1 MRMITAAILT
11 FDLVVGLLLFG
22 LWEDRGTQTKKA
34 VVVTAPADADPA
46 RWQESPSD
54 VEPKK
59 IALTFDDGPHP
70 LYTEQ
75 LLDGLQER
83 DVRVTFFVTGEHAQM
98 YPDLIRRMQEEGH
111 LIGNH
116 TYSHMQLTR
125 SNRSA
130 FREELIR
137 TNDIIE
143 EITGEEVEFV
153 RPPYGS
159 WDKAFEK
166 ELNMFPVLWTV
177 DPVDWNTKSAERIVR
192 KVLRAA
198 GENDVILMHD
208 YYSTSVDAALQI
220 VDALTQKGYTFVTV
234 EELMFE

>member
-1 MRMITAAILT
+1 
-11 FDLVVGLLLFG
+11 
-22 LWEDRGTQTKKA
+22 
-34 VVVTAPADADPA
+34 
-46 RWQESPSD
+46 
-54 VEPKK
+54 
-59 IALTFDDGPHP
+59 
-70 LYTEQ
+70 
-75 LLDGLQER
+75 
-83 DVRVTFFVTGEHAQM
+83 
-98 YPDLIRRMQEEGH
+98 
-111 LIGNH
+111 
-116 TYSHMQLTR
+116 MQLTR